1 MNRIKLSRTMLF
13 NGLKGMLSVLALT
26 LPMLLIGRDVL
37 GEAVIGFLYLV
48 PIAWSATEWGRMGGM
63 SAALTAALCFDFL
76 FIPPFYTFAIGS
88 LEGWLMLVIFFA
100 VAIIVVG
107 WIQGSLNKAR
117 EATLLYELTSSL
129 ANARTPDA
137 VTHTVAR
144 YTRQLFQA
152 ARVIVTFHPSNRSTP
167 LVASEPDR
175 GEETSRPDR
184 ILPILNAWGLV
195 GEIQIWRGDY
205 SDLPAGDSPLL
216 QGIALQT
223 ARAFERT
230 QSYELERTGSESA
243 AGGGVLTIS

>member
-1 MNRIKLSRTMLF
+1 MNKIKLSRTMLIQ
-13 NGLKGMLSVLALT
+13 GLKGMLSVLALT
-26 LPMLLIGRDVL
+26 IPILLIGRDVL

-48 PIAWSATEWGRMGGM
+48 PIAWSATRWSQAGGL

-76 FIPPFYTFAIGS
+76 FIPPFYTFVIGS

-100 VAIIVVG
+100 VAVIMVE
-107 WIQGSLNKAR
+107 WIQGSLIKAH

-152 ARVIVTFHPSNRSTP
+152 AQVIVTFHPSTRAAP
-167 LVASEPDR
+167 LVASEPER
-175 GEETSRPDR
+175 EGETSRPDR

-205 SDLPAGDSPLL
+205 SDLPAENSPLL
-216 QGIALQT
+216 QGIGLQT

-230 QSYELERTGSESA
+230 QSYELER
-243 AGGGVLTIS
+243 AGIETTAVQL

>member
-1 MNRIKLSRTMLF
+1 MLF

-26 LPMLLIGRDVL
+26 LPMLLIGREVL

-48 PIAWSATEWGRMGGM
+48 PIAWSATKWGRMGGM

-230 QSYELERTGSESA
+230 QSYELERTGSESTT
-243 AGGGVLTIS
+243 GGGVLTTS

>member
-1 MNRIKLSRTMLF
+1 MNKIKLSRTMLP
-13 NGLKGMLSVLALT
+13 NGLKGMLGVLALT
-26 LPMLLIGRDVL
+26 LPMFLIGRNVL

-48 PIAWSATEWGRMGGM
+48 PIAWSATKWGRAGGM

-100 VAIIVVG
+100 VAVIVVG
-107 WIQGSLNKAR
+107 WIQGSITKAR

-152 ARVIVTFHPSNRSTP
+152 DQVTITFHPSNRATTF
-167 LVASEPDR
+167 VASEPER
-175 GEETSRPDR
+175 QREITRPDR

-195 GEIQIWRGDY
+195 GEIQIWRGEF
-205 SDLPAGDSPLL
+205 SDLPAEDSPIL

-230 QSYELERTGSESA
+230 QSYEMERTGSESTTGSLA
-243 AGGGVLTIS
+243 N

>member
-1 MNRIKLSRTMLF
+1 MNKIKLSRALLL
-13 NGLKGMLSVLALT
+13 NGLKGMLVVLALT
-26 LPMLLIGRDVL
+26 IPMFLIGRDVL
-37 GEAVIGFLYLV
+37 GETVIGFLYLV
-48 PIAWSATEWGRMGGM
+48 PIAWSATKWGRAGGM

-76 FIPPFYTFAIGS
+76 FIPPFYTFAIGG

-100 VAIIVVG
+100 VAVIVVG
-107 WIQGSLNKAR
+107 WIQGSITKAH

-152 ARVIVTFHPSNRSTP
+152 AQVVVTFHPAYLATP
-167 LVASEPDR
+167 IVARES
-175 GEETSRPDR
+175 SREVEMAHPDR

-195 GEIQIWRGDY
+195 GEIQIWRGEY
-205 SDLPAGDSPLL
+205 SELPTEDSPLL
-216 QGIALQT
+216 QGIVLQT

-230 QSYELERTGSESA
+230 QSFEMERIGSQSTA
-243 AGGGVLTIS
+243 DVLVR